1 MLFCFLQ
8 LHPNALNKKLHHDC
22 SMNAD
27 IYRRVENLI
36 RVGRIKTVTPSKPFH
51 TVTVNLGDIVT
62 KELRVLNLRAGK
74 DSTHDLPN
82 IGEECLVLSACGVLE
97 LGVVL
102 VGLNNED
109 FPTPSQDPDVKL
121 RMFEDGAVIS
131 YDTKNHSLQAILP
144 ADATAVL
151 TAPGGLT
158 VNADTTINGKL
169 FVNGDQT
176 NVGNVQIDGS
186 TAMTGNNTVG
196 GSQLVQGSSHSSGD
210 FSTEADVKAGDISL
224 KLHKTSGV
232 KSGGDTSG
240 GPVP

>member
-1 MLFCFLQ
+1 
-8 LHPNALNKKLHHDC
+8 
-22 SMNAD
+22 MNAD

-36 RVGRIKTVTPSKPFH
+36 RAGRIKTVTPSKPFH

-62 KELRVLNLRAGK
+62 KQLRLLNLRAGK
-74 DSTHDLPN
+74 DATHDLPSIN
-82 IGEECLVLSACGVLE
+82 EECIVFSPCGVLE
-97 LGVVL
+97 LGIVV

-109 FPTPSQDPDVKL
+109 FPTPSQDPDIKL

-144 ADATAVL
+144 AGATAVL
-151 TAPGGLT
+151 TAPSGLT

-224 KLHKTSGV
+224 KSHKTSGV

-240 GPVP
+240 VPTP

>member
-1 MLFCFLQ
+1 
-8 LHPNALNKKLHHDC
+8 
-22 SMNAD
+22 MNAD

-36 RVGRIKTVTPSKPFH
+36 RLGRIKTVTPSKPFH

-74 DSTHDLPN
+74 DTTHDLPSIN
-82 IGEECLVLSACGVLE
+82 EECLVFSPCGVLE

-109 FPTPSQDPDVKL
+109 FPTPYQDPNIKL

-144 ADATAVL
+144 TNATAIL

-176 NVGNVQIDGS
+176 NVGNVQINGS
-186 TAMTGNNTVG
+186 TIMTGNNTVG
-196 GSQLVQGSSHSSGD
+196 GSQLVQGSSYSSGD
-210 FSTEADVKAGDISL
+210 FSTAGDVKAGDISL
-224 KLHKTSGV
+224 KSHKTSGV

>member
-1 MLFCFLQ
+1 
-8 LHPNALNKKLHHDC
+8 
-22 SMNAD
+22 MNAD

-36 RVGRIKTVTPSKPFH
+36 RAGRIKTVTPSKPFH

-62 KELRVLNLRAGK
+62 KQLRLLNLRAGK
-74 DSTHDLPN
+74 DATHDLPSIN
-82 IGEECLVLSACGVLE
+82 EECIVFSPCGVLE
-97 LGVVL
+97 LGIVV

-109 FPTPSQDPDVKL
+109 FPTPSQDPDIKL
-121 RMFEDGAVIS
+121 RLFEDGAVIS

-144 ADATAVL
+144 AGATAVL

-224 KLHKTSGV
+224 KSHKTSGV

-240 GPVP
+240 VPTP

>member
-1 MLFCFLQ
+1 
-8 LHPNALNKKLHHDC
+8 
-22 SMNAD
+22 MNAD

-36 RVGRIKTVTPSKPFH
+36 RAGRIKTVTPSKPFH

-62 KELRVLNLRAGK
+62 KQLRLLNLRAGK
-74 DSTHDLPN
+74 DATHDLPSIN
-82 IGEECLVLSACGVLE
+82 EECIVFSPCGVLE
-97 LGVVL
+97 LGIVV

-109 FPTPSQDPDVKL
+109 FPTPSQDPDIKL

-144 ADATAVL
+144 ASATAIL

-224 KLHKTSGV
+224 KSHKTSGV

-240 GPVP
+240 VPTP

>member
-1 MLFCFLQ
+1 
-8 LHPNALNKKLHHDC
+8 
-22 SMNAD
+22 MNAD

-36 RVGRIKTVTPSKPFH
+36 RAGRIKTVTPSKPFH

-62 KELRVLNLRAGK
+62 KQLRLLNLRAGK
-74 DSTHDLPN
+74 DATHDLPSIN
-82 IGEECLVLSACGVLE
+82 EECIVFSPCGVLE
-97 LGVVL
+97 LGIVV

-109 FPTPSQDPDVKL
+109 FPTPSQDPDIKL

-144 ADATAVL
+144 AGATAIL

-224 KLHKTSGV
+224 KSHKTSGV

-240 GPVP
+240 VPTP

>member
-1 MLFCFLQ
+1 
-8 LHPNALNKKLHHDC
+8 
-22 SMNAD
+22 
-27 IYRRVENLI
+27 
-36 RVGRIKTVTPSKPFH
+36 
-51 TVTVNLGDIVT
+51 
-62 KELRVLNLRAGK
+62 
-74 DSTHDLPN
+74 
-82 IGEECLVLSACGVLE
+82 
-97 LGVVL
+97 
-102 VGLNNED
+102 
-109 FPTPSQDPDVKL
+109 
-121 RMFEDGAVIS
+121 MFEDGAVIS

-144 ADATAVL
+144 ENATAIL

-224 KLHKTSGV
+224 KSHKTSGV

-240 GPVP
+240 VPTP

>member
-1 MLFCFLQ
+1 
-8 LHPNALNKKLHHDC
+8 
-22 SMNAD
+22 MNAD

-62 KELRVLNLRAGK
+62 KELRVLNLRAGR
-74 DSTHDLPN
+74 DSTHDLPS
-82 IGEECLVLSACGVLE
+82 IGEECLVLSVCGVLE

-109 FPTPSQDPDVKL
+109 FPTPSQNSDIKL

-131 YDTKNHSLQAILP
+131 YDTKNHILQAILP
-144 ADATAVL
+144 
-151 TAPGGLT
+151 
-158 VNADTTINGKL
+158 
-169 FVNGDQT
+169 
-176 NVGNVQIDGS
+176 
-186 TAMTGNNTVG
+186 
-196 GSQLVQGSSHSSGD
+196 QGSSAKLVANVEIDGKLHVTQD
-210 FSTEADVKAGDISL
+210 ITTNADVKAGNISL
-224 KLHKTSGV
+224 KSHKTSGV